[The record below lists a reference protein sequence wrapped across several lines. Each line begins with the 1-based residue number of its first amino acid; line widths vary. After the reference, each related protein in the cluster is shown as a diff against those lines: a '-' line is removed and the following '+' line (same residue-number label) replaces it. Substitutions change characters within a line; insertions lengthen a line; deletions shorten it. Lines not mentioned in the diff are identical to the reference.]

1 MRIVNE
7 LFGINSNCTNV
18 KRKGKSLIVELD
30 NKGKLEKYLYV
41 AGVNHMLNLDLKQF
55 IKRLEDK
62 LTQEYFSDRTKNAIN
77 SKDEVDWKAMSH
89 ALRVSLEIKELLLT
103 GNITFPLKDK
113 EMLLDI
119 KQGKIDKTE
128 VAEKIS
134 NLLEEI
140 LDDVKNDKLGWKYN
154 EDFWNEFILKEVKQ

>member
-1 MRIVNE
+1 
-7 LFGINSNCTNV
+7 
-18 KRKGKSLIVELD
+18 
-30 NKGKLEKYLYV
+30 
-41 AGVNHMLNLDLKQF
+41 MLNLDLKQF

-140 LDDVKNDKLGWKYN
+140 LDDVKNDKLGWKYA